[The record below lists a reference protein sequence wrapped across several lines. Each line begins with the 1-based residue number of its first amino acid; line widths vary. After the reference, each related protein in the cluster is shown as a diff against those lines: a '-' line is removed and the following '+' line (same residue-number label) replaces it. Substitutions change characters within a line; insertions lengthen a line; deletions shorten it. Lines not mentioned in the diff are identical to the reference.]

1 MNRNERDF
9 REVLVSKFARDQ
21 YNNIIGGLENQFADE
36 GKIDEQITVESLAD
50 SIIADLMTSKRN
62 IRLECGI
69 CLEPKHIRFLGKE
82 KVSQIV
88 RDRVNKL
95 YQKDGCWA
103 WEA

>member
-1 MNRNERDF
+1 MEKDF
-9 REVLVSKFARDQ
+9 REVLVGRYAKDQ
-21 YNNIIGGLENQFADE
+21 YNDIIGGLENQFADE
-36 GKIDEQITVESLAD
+36 GKIDEVVTVDSLAEG
-50 SIIADLMTSKRN
+50 IIDELMRSKRH